1 MLRKITLLSAI
12 LPVATALTEP
22 CFGPGACSP
31 PAAVPPPVSV
41 GTAPGFLPPDLG
53 GSPVVYEIT
62 LSADGGETHA
72 LAKAMLHGAYSVVGE
87 SGPCPAGEACPAL
100 QQQAFDDLKTKAYR
114 ANRAG
119 RLMP

>member
-1 MLRKITLLSAI
+1 MLKKITLLSAI

-22 CFGPGACSP
+22 CFGP
-31 PAAVPPPVSV
+31 
-41 GTAPGFLPPDLG
+41 
-53 GSPVVYEIT
+53 
-62 LSADGGETHA
+62 
-72 LAKAMLHGAYSVVGE
+72 GAYSVVGE